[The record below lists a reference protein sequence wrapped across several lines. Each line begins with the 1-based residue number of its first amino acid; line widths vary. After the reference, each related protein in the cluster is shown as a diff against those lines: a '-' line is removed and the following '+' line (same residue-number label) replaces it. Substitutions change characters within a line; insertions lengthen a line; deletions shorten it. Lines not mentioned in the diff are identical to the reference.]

1 VDAFID
7 INHHLI
13 EMEKRIVALE
23 EELRSKK

>member
-23 EELRSKK
+23 DELRSKK